1 MIVLDASAVVEVL
14 MHSGMGAILNHQL
27 RRTHL
32 VHAPHVLDLEV
43 TGALR
48 RQCARGSLSQDRAG
62 KALEDFRNMRVLRH
76 RHTPYLAR
84 IWEFRDNFTAYDACY
99 LALAE
104 ALGATLLTRD
114 KALASAR
121 LQRGNV
127 EVI

>member
-1 MIVLDASAVVEVL
+1 MIVLDASAVVDVL
-14 MHSGMGAILNHQL
+14 MHSGMRVALDQRLHGT
-27 RRTHL
+27 RL
-32 VHAPHVLDLEV
+32 VHAPHVLDLEI
-43 TGALR
+43 TSALR
-48 RQCARGSLSQDRAG
+48 RHCALGSLTQARARQ
-62 KALEDFRNMRVLRH
+62 ALEDFRNMRVLRH

>member
-1 MIVLDASAVVEVL
+1 MIVLDASAVVDVL
-14 MHSGMGAILNHQL
+14 LHSGMSVVLAQRLHGT
-27 RRTHL
+27 RL
-32 VHAPHVLDLEV
+32 VHAPHVLDLEI
-43 TGALR
+43 TSALR
-48 RQCARGSLSQDRAG
+48 RQCAFGSLTQDRG
-62 KALEDFRNMRVLRH
+62 RRALEDFRKMRVLRH

-99 LALAE
+99 LALTE

-114 KALASAR
+114 KALASAP

>member
-1 MIVLDASAVVEVL
+1 VIVLDASAVVEVL
-14 MHSGMGAILNHQL
+14 MHSSMRAVLSQRLH
-27 RRTHL
+27 RTRL

-43 TGALR
+43 ASALR
-48 RQCARGSLSQDRAG
+48 RQCTLGSLTQARAHQ
-62 KALEDFRNMRVLRH
+62 ALEDFRKMRVLRH

-84 IWEFRDNFTAYDACY
+84 IWEFRNNFTAYDACY

-104 ALGATLLTRD
+104 ALDATLLTRD
-114 KALASAR
+114 RTLASAR

>member
-14 MHSGMGAILNHQL
+14 LHSSMRAVLNQRLHGT
-27 RRTHL
+27 RL
-32 VHAPHVLDLEV
+32 VHAPHVLDLEI
-43 TGALR
+43 TSALR
-48 RQCARGSLSQDRAG
+48 RHCALGSLTQDRG
-62 KALEDFRNMRVLRH
+62 RQALEDFRNMRVLRH

-84 IWEFRDNFTAYDACY
+84 IWQFRENFTAYDACY
-99 LALAE
+99 SALAE

-114 KALASAR
+114 RALASAR

>member
-1 MIVLDASAVVEVL
+1 VIVLDASAVVDVL
-14 MHSGMGAILNHQL
+14 LLSGMRAFLDQRLHRI
-27 RRTHL
+27 RL
-32 VHAPHVLDLEV
+32 VHAPHVVDLEV
-43 TGALR
+43 TSALR
-48 RQCARGSLSQDRAG
+48 RHCALGSLTQARAG
-62 KALEDFRNMRVLRH
+62 QALEDFGNMRVLRH

-121 LQRGNV
+121 LHRGNV

>member
-1 MIVLDASAVVEVL
+1 MIVLDASAVVDVL
-14 MHSGMGAILNHQL
+14 MHSGKRAVLNQRLHGI
-27 RRTHL
+27 RL
-32 VHAPHVLDLEV
+32 VHAPHVLDLEI
-43 TGALR
+43 TSALR
-48 RQCARGSLSQDRAG
+48 RHCALGSLTQGRARQ
-62 KALEDFRNMRVLRH
+62 ALDDFRNMRVLRH

-84 IWEFRDNFTAYDACY
+84 IWELRDNFTAYDACY

-121 LQRGNV
+121 LQRGSV